1 MSIFRY
7 SRWDGTQQIEPF
19 DANELMQHLADRM
32 LDGSD
37 LWSAMRDLLQRGA
50 RLPSGR
56 QMPGLRD
63 LLERLKER
71 RQQQLQRYN
80 LDSAMDDIKEK
91 LEQVIQTER
100 KGIERRLDENK
111 GDDADQQLR
120 DMLENLARRRLDQL
134 DNLPPEAGGR
144 IKQLREYDFMDPDA
158 RQQFEDLLK
167 QLQQQ
172 ILEQYF
178 QGLKQSLGAMTPEMM
193 G

>member
-37 LWSAMRDLLQRGA
+37 LWSAMREMLQRGA

-63 LLERLKER
+63 LLERLKDR

-80 LDSAMDDIKEK
+80 LDSVMDDIKQK
-91 LEQVIQTER
+91 LEQVVQTER
-100 KGIERRLDENK
+100 EGIERRLSENENE
-111 GDDADQQLR
+111 ADGGEQQFR
-120 DMLENLARRRLDQL
+120 DLLEN
-134 DNLPPEAGGR
+134 
-144 IKQLREYDFMDPDA
+144 
-158 RQQFEDLLK
+158 
-167 QLQQQ
+167 
-172 ILEQYF
+172 
-178 QGLKQSLGAMTPEMM
+178 
-193 G
+193 